1 MARNGG
7 ITVSKNPKILAVVG
21 PTASGKTALAVE
33 LALRLDGEVISC
45 DSMQIYRGMDV
56 GTAKPTSEEQRGVP
70 HHLLDVVD
78 PAEPFSVSDYVEA
91 AEAAVRDILSRG
103 KLPIFC
109 GGTGLY
115 LDAFLRGGLP
125 ESPGADPVLRAQLT
139 ALAAER
145 GEDFLHAQ
153 LAAVD
158 KESAAAIHKNN
169 LRRVVRA
176 LEIYRLTGVP
186 KSEWDKR
193 TRSRPARY
201 NAAVLGLC
209 FADRALLYDRI
220 DRRVDD
226 MAANGLEKECRALFK
241 AGVFDRSS
249 TAAAAI
255 GYKELLPYL
264 RGECGLAEAVSEI
277 KTATRRY
284 AKRQVTW
291 FSAKNYIS
299 PLTVDEGGR
308 MRPFGEI
315 AKEALA
321 RAAQIWSNIE

>member
-1 MARNGG
+1 M
-7 ITVSKNPKILAVVG
+7 SKNPKILAVVG

-33 LALRLDGEVISC
+33 LALRLDGEVVSC

-56 GTAKPTSEEQRGVP
+56 GTAKPTEEERRGVP
-70 HHLLDVVD
+70 HHLLDAVD
-78 PAEPFSVSDYVEA
+78 PAEPFSVCDYVEA

-103 KLPIFC
+103 KLPVFC

-125 ESPGADPVLRAQLT
+125 ESPGADPALRAELT

-193 TRSRPARY
+193 TQTLPARY

-226 MAANGLEKECRALFK
+226 MVANGLEKECRDLWK
-241 AGVFDRSS
+241 AGVFERSS

-264 RGECGLAEAVSEI
+264 RGECGLADAVTEI

-284 AKRQVTW
+284 AKRQLTW
-291 FSAKNYIS
+291 FSAKDYVA
-299 PLTVDEGGR
+299 PLAVDEDGQI
-308 MRPFGEI
+308 RPFNAI
-315 AKEALA
+315 AEEALA
-321 RAAQIWSNIE
+321 RAAQIWHNME